1 MAELCNLGWPAGSS
15 LHFSPGSTSLN
26 RDGSHGLILGTPSAY
41 VWIGTLKKINKCENN
56 ASLPLETGTSVFGEN
71 TNMHPP
77 KGWQTRL
84 HLKMKRCSSEQSNSQ
99 PDPPV
104 LYWWWT
110 SQGRWLPLWK
120 AEKAHFPHL
129 YFGGYSSSALQVPKQ
144 AYKYYRVSLGK
155 AGKHRHMLQLPNAKQ
170 HSIQAKEKT
179 SKGFISSE

>member
-1 MAELCNLGWPAGSS
+1 MLSS
-15 LHFSPGSTSLN
+15 LELLQLMF
-26 RDGSHGLILGTPSAY
+26 GLGH
-41 VWIGTLKKINKCENN
+41 WKKINKRENN

-71 TNMHPP
+71 PNMHPP
-77 KGWQTRL
+77 KGWQTHL
-84 HLKMKRCSSEQSNSQ
+84 HFKMKRCSWEQSNSQ

-110 SQGRWLPLWK
+110 SQGRLLPLWK

-129 YFGGYSSSALQVPKQ
+129 HFGGCSSSALQVPKQ

-179 SKGFISSE
+179 SKGFISSK